1 MNYKIHAIKLL
12 SLLFISLVI
21 GIYFNYRT
29 LEGAATM
36 SQQYDNTATQDA
48 KNKGFSSGYAG
59 SAGKVTA
66 ASTDYSQ
73 YNKAPTEA
81 KFKDLSTYKVG
92 SITDLDIQYH
102 DTPEQIA
109 AKTDINSLS
118 GQAVVKDKDG
128 NIIALPPIQ
137 AQEQVTYY
145 QPGTFIHGA
154 SSYVPTYEDS
164 VYLSRTAGGAFLDSK
179 YSKPI
184 TSASYIQ
191 GGICSYYA
199 NNPTGLEH
207 ACNRVD
213 SNTCAST
220 SCCVLLGGSKCV
232 SGDETGAKMKANYSD
247 VYIKN
252 RDYYYFQGKCY
263 GNCP

>member
-1 MNYKIHAIKLL
+1 MNYKKYAIQLL
-12 SLLFISLVI
+12 IILFISLVI
-21 GIYFNYRT
+21 GIYFNYRI
-29 LEGAATM
+29 EGAATLTQM
-36 SQQYDNTATQDA
+36 YENTAIQET
-48 KNKGFSSGYAG
+48 KNNGFSSGYAG
-59 SAGKVTA
+59 SGRSITA
-66 ASTDYSQ
+66 ENTDYSQ
-73 YNKAPTEA
+73 YKNAPTQS
-81 KFKDLSTYKVG
+81 KFKDLSTYKSGNV
-92 SITDLDIQYH
+92 TDLDTQYH

-109 AKTDINSLS
+109 MNNNINSIT

-128 NIIALPPIQ
+128 KTIALPPIQ
-137 AQEQVTYY
+137 AQQQVTYY

-154 SSYVPTYEDS
+154 STYVPNYEDS

-179 YSKPI
+179 YSAPI

-191 GGICSYYA
+191 GGICSYYKD
-199 NNPTGLEH
+199 NPTGLEQ
-207 ACNRVD
+207 ACNNVD

-247 VYIKN
+247 IYVKN